1 MTTATTALSTAGAL
15 TVFAFCLLALADPST
30 THAHLKW
37 FCDFSFAD
45 TRSPSFWVLTA
56 LSMILIG
63 ALVFLDV
70 RPSRLERRVVL
81 PAHKLAGS
89 GP

>member
-1 MTTATTALSTAGAL
+1 VGAL

-37 FCDFSFAD
+37 FCDFSFTDAL
-45 TRSPSFWVLTA
+45 SQSFWVLTA

-63 ALVFLDV
+63 PFVFLDV
-70 RPSRLERRVVL
+70 RPSRL
-81 PAHKLAGS
+81 
-89 GP
+89 

>member
-1 MTTATTALSTAGAL
+1 MGAL

-37 FCDFSFAD
+37 FCDFSFTDAL
-45 TRSPSFWVLTA
+45 SQSFWVLTA

-63 ALVFLDV
+63 PFVFLDV
-70 RPSRLERRVVL
+70 RPSRLERRVAL
-81 PAHKLAGS
+81 PTHKLAES
-89 GP
+89 EP